1 MYRLTH
7 SELMLGL
14 TGLFNNLP
22 MLLLGS
28 YGGLVADRYDRR
40 RIVMLCQSLYILQA
54 ASLATLTFTGLIRP
68 WHIYSL
74 GILFGVVQA
83 FEVPARQA
91 MMLDMSSR
99 EDIISTMSVN
109 SMIFNFAR
117 VIGPTMAGLAISAF
131 GEGWCFVFNGISFV
145 AVVTSLSLMHFDRIA
160 PGRSK
165 DNQSSDLWN
174 YLAANIQPRSL
185 LILTASLNIGFSG
198 FLVLNPFFAEDIF
211 HQGPRGLGFLM
222 ASMGA
227 GAVLGTY
234 LLASRTDTTQM
245 PRVSMLSA
253 IALGIA
259 IFVYSLSPHFLF
271 SMLVMSFTGAF
282 FMRQVVANNSSIQTI
297 VPEQLRGRVAS
308 VHAMAVFGMSPI
320 GSLFIGAC
328 ARQANVRFAAA
339 LAGAICLGGGLWFL
353 RQTRRFTAS
362 AVLLLILCG
371 LPAPA
376 ADANLLK
383 RVDEYLKEA
392 SQLTGFSI
400 KRKVPAAFLS
410 AKDLEKYLDGKMKT
424 EVDKKKLRAEEL
436 VLERFGFAPPGF
448 RLGETTLALLNEQA
462 AAFYDF
468 KARKLFV
475 LDHVASGL
483 GPELLIHELG
493 HALADQHFG
502 LRKFLSAAK
511 GDDASLARMSVM
523 EGQAMWLMGE
533 HAARAA
539 GTSLNQSPEL
549 VRRLSAPDPDDK
561 SEYPVLAKAP
571 LYLRES
577 LLFPYAAGFRFQ
589 AALCAQD
596 AATCMSRP
604 FLRPPTSSAQILH
617 PELYFAQ
624 RDPERVDTLPPPA
637 TQSWRQLADGDLGEL
652 DLDLLLRTH
661 NVSAPG
667 VAEAWRGGAY
677 RLLEGKKTQNV
688 LLLHT
693 SQFQDESAAQG
704 WFDAYSKVLAAKWK
718 SFEIVEKSPA
728 MLRGR
733 GDYGPF
739 RLTRVGR
746 AVHAAEGLP
755 LN

>member
-22 MLLLGS
+22 MLLLGT
-28 YGGLVADRYDRR
+28 YGGFVADRYDRR

-74 GILFGVVQA
+74 GILFGIVQA

-117 VIGPTMAGLAISAF
+117 VVGPTLAGIAISAV
-131 GEGWCFVFNGISFV
+131 GEAWCFVANGISFI
-145 AVVTSLSLMHFDRIA
+145 AVVSSLSLMKFTRVA
-160 PGRSK
+160 PGSSK
-165 DNQSSDLWN
+165 DKQLSAVWH
-174 YLAANIQPRSL
+174 YLADNIKPRSL
-185 LILTASLNIGFSG
+185 LILTACLNIGFSG

-227 GAVLGTY
+227 GAVLGSY
-234 LLASRTDTTQM
+234 LLASRTDTATM
-245 PRVSMLSA
+245 PRVCLHSA
-253 IALGIA
+253 ISLGLVILL
-259 IFVYSLSPHFLF
+259 YSLSPHFLF

-297 VPEQLRGRVAS
+297 VPEHLRGRIAS

-320 GSLFIGAC
+320 GALLVGAL
-328 ARQANVRFAAA
+328 ARQFNVRLAAA
-339 LAGAICLGGGLWFL
+339 LAGVICLGGGLWFF
-353 RQTRRFTAS
+353 RQSRRVALALAS
-362 AVLLLILCG
+362 AIFMLA
-371 LPAPA
+371 LPLPA
-376 ADANLLK
+376 ADPNLLQ
-383 RVDEYLKEA
+383 RVDQYLAEA
-392 SQLTGFSI
+392 SQLTGFKI
-400 KRKVPAAFLS
+400 KRKVPAAFLTS
-410 AKDLEKYLDGKMKT
+410 QQLEKYLSGKMKS
-424 EVDKKKLRAEEL
+424 EVDQRKLRAEEL
-436 VLERFGFAPPGF
+436 VLQRFGFAPPGF

-468 KARKLFV
+468 KAKKLFV
-475 LDHVASGL
+475 IDQASASA

-502 LRKFLSAAK
+502 LRKFLSAA
-511 GDDASLARMSVM
+511 GSDDAALARMSVM

-533 HAARAA
+533 HAARQS
-539 GTSLNQSPEL
+539 GTSLLQSPEL
-549 VRRLSAPDPDDK
+549 VRRLAEADSSDN
-561 SEYPVLAKAP
+561 SEYPVLAKSP

-577 LLFPYAAGFRFQ
+577 MLFPYSAGFRFQ
-589 AALCAQD
+589 AALCAKD
-596 AATCMSRP
+596 ASTCMSRP
-604 FLRPPTSSAQILH
+604 FLDPPLSSAQILH
-617 PELYFAQ
+617 PELYFAKQ
-624 RDPERVDTLPPPA
+624 GPERVQIPAPPPS
-637 TQSWRQLADGDLGEL
+637 QKWRLVADGDLGEL
-652 DLDLLLRTH
+652 DLDILLRTYK
-661 NVSAPG
+661 VDAPG
-667 VAEAWRGGAY
+667 LAQAWRGGAY
-677 RLLEGKKTQNV
+677 RLLEDKKTQNL

-693 SQFQDESAAQG
+693 SQFQDAAAAQR
-704 WFDAYSKVLAAKWK
+704 WFDAYAKVLQAKWK
-718 SFEIVEKSPA
+718 VFQIQQQDQTSLSGA
-728 MLRGR
+728 
-733 GDYGPF
+733 GDHGPF
-739 RLTRVGR
+739 RLTLSGR
-746 AVHAAEGLP
+746 TVHAAEGLP

>member
-14 TGLFNNLP
+14 TGLFNNFP

-54 ASLATLTFTGLIRP
+54 AALATLTFTGLIRP

-99 EDIISTMSVN
+99 EDIISTISVN
-109 SMIFNFAR
+109 SMIFNLAR
-117 VIGPTMAGLAISAF
+117 VIGPTLAGLTISAA
-131 GEGWCFVFNGISFV
+131 GEAWCFVFNGISFV
-145 AVVTSLSLMHFDRIA
+145 AVVTSLSLMQFSRVA
-160 PGRSK
+160 PGSAQ
-165 DNQSSDLWN
+165 DNQLTGVWG
-174 YLAANIQPRSL
+174 YLRANIQPRSL
-185 LILTASLNIGFSG
+185 LVLTACLNIGFSG

-211 HQGPRGLGFLM
+211 HKGPRGLGVLM

-227 GAVLGTY
+227 GAFIGSY
-234 LLASRTDTTQM
+234 LLASRTDTTAM
-245 PRVSMLSA
+245 PRTSLLSA
-253 IALGIA
+253 IALGLSILL
-259 IFVYSLSPHFLF
+259 YSLSPHFLF

-282 FMRQVVANNSSIQTI
+282 FMRQNVANNSSVQTI
-297 VPEQLRGRVAS
+297 VPEHLRGRIAS
-308 VHAMAVFGMSPI
+308 VNAMAVFGMSPI
-320 GSLFIGAC
+320 GSLLVGAF
-328 ARQANVRFAAA
+328 ARQTNVRLAAA
-339 LAGAICLGGGLWFL
+339 LAGAICLAGGLWFL
-353 RQTRRFTAS
+353 RQSRRFVVSATA
-362 AVLLLILCG
+362 ALLLCC

-383 RVDEYLKEA
+383 KVDQYLEEA
-392 SQLTGFSI
+392 SQLTGFKV

-410 AKDLEKYLDGKMKT
+410 AKQLEKYLDGKMNT
-424 EVDKKKLRAEEL
+424 EVDQKKLRAEEL
-436 VLERFGFAPPGF
+436 VLERFGFAPKGF
-448 RLGETTLALLNEQA
+448 RLAETTLALLNEQA

-475 LDHVASGL
+475 LDHVANGL

-539 GTSLNQSPEL
+539 GTSLKDSPEL
-549 VRRLSAPDPDDK
+549 VRRLAEPDPDDK
-561 SEYPVLAKAP
+561 SDYPVLAKSP

-577 LLFPYAAGFRFQ
+577 LLFPYSAGFRFQ
-589 AALCAQD
+589 AALCAQN

-604 FLRPPTSSAQILH
+604 FLNPPSSSAQILH
-617 PELYFAQ
+617 PELYFNQ
-624 RDPERVDTLPPPA
+624 RAPEIVQIPPPP
-637 TQSWRQLADGDLGEL
+637 TPQKWRELADGDLGEL

-661 NVSAPG
+661 KVIAPG

-677 RLLEGKKTQNV
+677 RLLEDKKSQNV

-693 SQFQDESAAQG
+693 SQFQDEPAAKA
-704 WFDAYSKVLAAKWK
+704 WFDAYAKVLAAKWK
-718 SFEIVEKSPA
+718 TFEVAERTA
-728 MLRGR
+728 GLLRGR

-739 RLTRVGR
+739 RLTLDGR